1 MNFQLTIAE
10 GKEAG
15 REFVF
20 DRDTVS
26 IGRSSECDVVL
37 YDPGVSRRHARLTIE
52 GEAVYVED
60 SGSANGTKVNGE
72 LIPRE
77 ERRQLED
84 GDRIILGPV
93 VFGFTT
99 QVQPEEPA
107 ALAVVD
113 QSTRIVDVGQVKRQ
127 KNRGVGLVPAGVE
140 HEELSQL
147 ARKHTAAI
155 PAVTARKLSRP
166 DNRAALAPVPDQAL
180 EVARP
185 PVRER
190 RQTPARP
197 QLSAVERSRLKREAR
212 EGIGGMIKLWWA
224 ESSAVGRALVYLGGV
239 ATVAGA
245 LALVWWAVLRD
256 GQSGP
261 GLAEPTELSSNPVEY
276 SFGLGAGV
284 DFERS
289 DQKAF
294 GFTYVAAT
302 RAVVILHFQSSDISA
317 GEVLVSVNGEE
328 VGQLPP
334 DPINPTEVTHEL
346 ILPPERLKK
355 AEFNQVVFDN
365 LKNPPGNEPWRV
377 WNVWME
383 IAPLPEQPPAELLR
397 DARADYDRGLKDL
410 ERKNIGARNRY
421 DAWRNFRSAWLRLE
435 AHPLPK
441 PELYEISR
449 IKVREAQQE
458 LDAICAK
465 LLLEVERAYNQ
476 KDFAAAMGT
485 LEHVRE
491 YFPNN
496 DQSCPSR
503 ANKKRLALEL

>member
-1 MNFQLTIAE
+1 M
-10 GKEAG
+10 
-15 REFVF
+15 
-20 DRDTVS
+20 
-26 IGRSSECDVVL
+26 
-37 YDPGVSRRHARLTIE
+37 
-52 GEAVYVED
+52 
-60 SGSANGTKVNGE
+60 
-72 LIPRE
+72 
-77 ERRQLED
+77 
-84 GDRIILGPV
+84 
-93 VFGFTT
+93 
-99 QVQPEEPA
+99 
-107 ALAVVD
+107 
-113 QSTRIVDVGQVKRQ
+113 
-127 KNRGVGLVPAGVE
+127 GLVPAGVE

-166 DNRAALAPVPDQAL
+166 DNRAALAPVPEAGL

-212 EGIGGMIKLWWA
+212 EGIGGLIKLWWI
-224 ESSAVGRALVYLGGV
+224 ESSAIGRALVYLGGV

-256 GQSGP
+256 GQKGP
-261 GLAEPTELSSNPVEY
+261 NIPEPTELSSAPVEY
-276 SFGLGAGV
+276 SFGLGEGV
-284 DFERS
+284 DFENS

-294 GFTYVAAT
+294 SFTYVAAT

-365 LKNPPGNEPWRV
+365 VRNPPGQETWRV
-377 WNVWME
+377 WNVRME
-383 IAPLPEQPPAELLR
+383 IAPLPEQPPSELLR
-397 DARADYDRGLKDL
+397 DARADYDRGIKDL

-435 AHPLPK
+435 AHPAAQARALRALADQGPRGAAGAGCHLRPAPPRGRARVQPEGLRRGDGHPGPRAGVLPQQRSVLSLARPPQAPGAGSLASGPAPACRASPGDRSD
-441 PELYEISR
+441 PER
-449 IKVREAQQE
+449 GAPAQRVQP
-458 LDAICAK
+458 
-465 LLLEVERAYNQ
+465 RA
-476 KDFAAAMGT
+476 
-485 LEHVRE
+485 R
-491 YFPNN
+491 
-496 DQSCPSR
+496 
-503 ANKKRLALEL
+503 